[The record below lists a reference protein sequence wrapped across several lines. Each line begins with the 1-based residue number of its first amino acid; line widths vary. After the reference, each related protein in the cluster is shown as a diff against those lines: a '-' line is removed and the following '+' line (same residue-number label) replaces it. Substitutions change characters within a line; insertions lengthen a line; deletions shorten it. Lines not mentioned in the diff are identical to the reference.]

1 MTWLDDLEE
10 RLVRAGARGFGQQ
23 LADQVGRAL
32 GRPEDSG
39 SHGGGDVWDV
49 ATHEHERPDAEP
61 PECAWCPVC
70 RAIRLSQHAGPG
82 LAGHMSGAA
91 DALATAA
98 QDALGLLDDILSSS
112 ADRRDGP
119 SAGPPARSEAGPP
132 ESTATPATGRP
143 PGTAPGFDAGPPGSG
158 PGSGPR
164 PPGDAPG
171 SDPRPPGTAPGF
183 DADQPGSGPGS
194 GPRPP
199 GNAAGPG
206 EERPAP
212 GEPENPWDG
221 PASGS

>member
-1 MTWLDDLEE
+1 VTWLDDLEE

-49 ATHEHERPDAEP
+49 ATHEHDRPDAEP

-119 SAGPPARSEAGPP
+119 SAGPPARSEAGTP

-143 PGTAPGFDAGPPGSG
+143 PGDAPGSDPRPSGTAPGFDAGPPEA
-158 PGSGPR
+158 
-164 PPGDAPG
+164 APG
-171 SDPRPPGTAPGF
+171 SDPRPPG
-183 DADQPGSGPGS
+183 
-194 GPRPP
+194 
-199 GNAAGPG
+199 NASGPG
-206 EERPAP
+206 EEGPAP